1 MEPEPFTVSNITRS
15 VSTRRGEKKR
25 EKKKNS
31 LEREREKKKLTF
43 PVVVGR
49 DEFALHKLD
58 HIIKIKHQNVYKD
71 GFELEDQVDAVF
83 LDLPAPWDA
92 LEHAKKAMRAS
103 HTTTSC
109 SRCSCAKS

>member
-1 MEPEPFTVSNITRS
+1 MKNVLEK
-15 VSTRRGEKKR
+15 RGEYIR
-25 EKKKNS
+25 FGFDGARS
-31 LEREREKKKLTF
+31 LNQISRAL
-43 PVVVGR
+43 R

-71 GFELEDQVDAVF
+71 GFELESEVDAVF

-103 HTTTSC
+103 FILPPLFHAYS
-109 SRCSCAKS
+109 